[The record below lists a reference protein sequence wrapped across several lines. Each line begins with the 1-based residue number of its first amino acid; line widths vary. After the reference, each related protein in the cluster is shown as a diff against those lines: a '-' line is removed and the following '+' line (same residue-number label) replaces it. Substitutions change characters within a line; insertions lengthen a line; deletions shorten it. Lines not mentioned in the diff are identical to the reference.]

1 MRVEEHP
8 MVTASLVDLIM
19 DYENGDL
26 DFDETLELFTELVS
40 SGMIDS
46 LQGSYQRTAAI
57 LIQEGYIEAN
67 EVSLR
72 G

>member
-8 MVTASLVDLIM
+8 MVTASLVDRIM

-46 LQGSYQRTAAI
+46 LQGSYQRTAAV
-57 LIQEGYIEAN
+57 LIKEGYI
-67 EVSLR
+67 
-72 G
+72 

>member
-46 LQGSYQRTAAI
+46 LQGSYQRTAAV
-57 LIQEGYIEAN
+57 LIKEGYI
-67 EVSLR
+67 
-72 G
+72 